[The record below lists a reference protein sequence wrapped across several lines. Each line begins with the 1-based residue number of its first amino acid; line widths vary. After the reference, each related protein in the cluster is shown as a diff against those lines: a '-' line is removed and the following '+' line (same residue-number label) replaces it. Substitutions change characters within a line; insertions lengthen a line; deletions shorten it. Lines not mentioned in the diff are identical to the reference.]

1 MPNELADVT
10 LRTVDTVDEA
20 DEFLRWLS
28 ERRPILSI
36 DTETTGLKW
45 WTPNFLRL
53 VQFGDART
61 GWTISA
67 RRWLGVAEEALT
79 RLRDDHTPVVFHN
92 ASFDLHALESAD
104 LPLPDLRHV
113 HDTKLMHHLW
123 RNDLNH
129 SLKPISERR
138 FGQAATLG
146 QRLLDEGKAKNKWDW
161 ATVPEWFVPYSV
173 YAAMDTVLTAR
184 LAEELWQDTP
194 DKQYDREMAVQL
206 LMWRAERRG
215 LRIDPVYTDLLRE
228 EWVREAA
235 QLREELREYGLENPS
250 SGKQVAFLL
259 EEGGWEPQE
268 WTETGLPKLDKDV
281 YKELV
286 KATGLTAEVAE
297 RVVRYKRL
305 VKWVGTY
312 LDTFMRD
319 RDATDHLH
327 ASINTMQARTGR
339 MSITGPPL
347 QTLPRGPE
355 IRNAVVPEEGEA
367 LWSIDYDA
375 QELRLFAHYSGE
387 AGLIQA
393 IAEGKDMHA
402 YAASMAYQR
411 PYESIGKDDPER
423 QVAKNVQYARLYGA
437 GPERMAKTA
446 GVSEQEIVHF
456 LNAYDRAFPDVSR
469 FMDQVEGV
477 GRLRHKQDGRPWVE
491 TWGGRRLGV
500 EEDKV
505 YSLVNYLIQGSCA
518 DLLKVKLLALDAAG
532 LGDRIVLP
540 VHDEVLF
547 SFPEDE
553 GEEMTA
559 EACRILSEYEAFDVP
574 LPVTPAGPSPSWGA
588 TGH

>member
-20 DEFLRWLS
+20 AEFLRWLS

-45 WTPNFLRL
+45 WTPGFLRL

-61 GWTISA
+61 GWTLSA
-67 RRWLGVAEEALT
+67 RRWLGVAEQALT
-79 RLRDDHTPVVFHN
+79 ALRDDHTPVVFHN
-92 ASFDLHALESAD
+92 ASFDLHALESAE

-113 HDTKLMHHLW
+113 HDTKVMHHLW

-138 FGQAATLG
+138 FGSAATLG
-146 QRLLDEGKAKNKWDW
+146 QRLLDEGKQKNKWDW

-184 LAEELWQDTP
+184 LAEELWPGTP
-194 DKQYDREMAVQL
+194 EEQYDREMAVQL
-206 LMWRAERRG
+206 LMWRCERRG

-228 EWVREAA
+228 QWVAEAA
-235 QLREELREYGLENPS
+235 TLREELRGYGLENPS
-250 SGKQVAFLL
+250 SSKQVAFLL
-259 EEGGWEPQE
+259 EEGGWEPEE
-268 WTETGLPKLDKDV
+268 WTETGQPKLDKVV
-281 YKELV
+281 YAELM

-312 LDTFMRD
+312 LDTFLRD
-319 RDATDHLH
+319 RDDTDHLH
-327 ASINTMQARTGR
+327 ASINSMQARTGR

-347 QTLPRGPE
+347 QTLPRGAE
-355 IRNAVVPEEGEA
+355 VRNAVIPEEGDD
-367 LWSIDYDA
+367 LWSADYDA
-375 QELRLFAHYSGE
+375 QELRTFAHYSGE

-402 YAASMAYQR
+402 YAASMAYR
-411 PYESIGKDDPER
+411 IPYEEVPPEAR
-423 QVAKNVQYARLYGA
+423 QIAKNVQYARIYGA
-437 GPERMAKTA
+437 GPSKMAKTA
-446 GVSEQEIVHF
+446 GVEESEIVHF
-456 LNAYDRAFPDVSR
+456 LTAYDRAFPDVSR
-469 FMDQVEGV
+469 FMEQVEGV
-477 GRLRHKQDGRPWVE
+477 ARLRAKQDGRPWIE

-500 EEDKV
+500 EEDKT
-505 YSLVNYLIQGSCA
+505 YALVNYLIQGSCA
-518 DLLKVKLLALDAAG
+518 DLLKSKLLDLDAAG
-532 LGDRIVLP
+532 LGEHIILP

-547 SFPEDE
+547 SFPSGDE
-553 GEEMTA
+553 GEEMA
-559 EACRILSEYEAFDVP
+559 RLAVDVLGEYEAFDVP
-574 LPVTPAGPSPSWGA
+574 LPVSAAGPAPSWGA